1 VNALRV
7 LYCTDTYPPQVNGVS
22 VVTSLS
28 VHGLSDRG
36 WDCGVVAPSY
46 PTRWRDPFTQVD
58 GVGHVFLS
66 TLPSVAMPIYPDIRL
81 SAPLRSR
88 VDDAIRIMRPHIVH
102 AQTEFVIGRLGAA
115 AALRNGIPLV
125 TSYHTDFGK
134 YAESYGM
141 PMLRGVVNRSLAKFH
156 NAAARTYTPSH
167 QSAEVLR
174 EMGVY
179 GVEEWGCGVDVD
191 IFAPARRSREL
202 RDQLGLGD
210 AFVFLHVGRLA
221 AEKGVERILAA
232 FAHAREAMYPRP
244 VRLVIAGAGP
254 KKDALRAA
262 APPDTQFLGHLDRA
276 TCLPALYATA
286 DAFVF
291 ASHTETLGLVILEAM
306 ASGLPVVAAPVGGV
320 SSHLHHH
327 VNGLAY
333 PPGDVKKFAGAMVRL
348 VEDDALR
355 RRLARGARVTAEG
368 LSWSSEMDRLDE
380 SYREVIS
387 AARRPALAVKVSA

>member
-1 VNALRV
+1 VDSLRV

-28 VHGLSDRG
+28 VDGLSTRG
-36 WDCGVVAPSY
+36 WDCGVVAPRY
-46 PTRWRDPFTQVD
+46 PERWRDPFTHSG

-66 TLPSVAMPIYPDIRL
+66 TLPSVALPIYPDIRL

-88 VDDAIRIMRPHIVH
+88 IDDAIRVMRPHIVH

-115 AALRNGIPLV
+115 AALRNRIPLV

-134 YAESYGM
+134 YAESYGVPAFKGM
-141 PMLRGVVNRSLAKFH
+141 VNRSLARFH
-156 NAAARTYTPSH
+156 NSAARTYTPSH

-191 IFAPARRSREL
+191 IFSPARRNRAMRE
-202 RDQLGLGD
+202 QLGLGD
-210 AFVFLHVGRLA
+210 DFVFLHVGRLA

-232 FAHAREAMYPRP
+232 FARAREMVAPRP
-244 VRLVIAGAGP
+244 VRLVVAGAGP

-262 APPDTQFLGHLDRA
+262 APPDTQFLGHLDRS

-306 ASGLPVVAAPVGGV
+306 ASGTPVIAAPIGGV
-320 SSHLHHH
+320 GAHLHHH

-333 PPGDVKKFAGAMVRL
+333 SPGDVKAFANAMVRL

-368 LSWSSEMDRLDE
+368 LSWDSEMDRLDE
-380 SYREVIS
+380 SYREVI
-387 AARRPALAVKVSA
+387 AASRRPVRAVEVTT

>member
-1 VNALRV
+1 MKSLRV

-28 VHGLSDRG
+28 VDGLSERG
-36 WDCGVVAPSY
+36 WDCGVVAPRY
-46 PTRWRDPFTQVD
+46 PAKWRDPFTHVE
-58 GVGHVFLS
+58 GVGHAFLS
-66 TLPSVAMPIYPDIRL
+66 TLPSVALPIYPDIRL

-115 AALRNGIPLV
+115 AARRNGIPLV

-134 YAESYGM
+134 YAESYGIPAIKGM
-141 PMLRGVVNRSLAKFH
+141 VNKSLARFH
-156 NAAARTYTPSH
+156 NLAARTYTPSH
-167 QSAEVLR
+167 ESATVLR

-179 GVEEWGCGVDVD
+179 GVEEWGCGVDTD
-191 IFAPARRSREL
+191 IFSPERRSREL

-232 FAHAREAMYPRP
+232 FARVRDMVAPRS

-254 KKDALRAA
+254 RKDALRAA
-262 APPDTQFLGHLDRA
+262 APPDTQFLGHLDRS
-276 TCLPALYATA
+276 TCLPALYASA
-286 DAFVF
+286 EAFVF

-306 ASGLPVVAAPVGGV
+306 ASGTPVVAAPVGGV
-320 SSHLHHH
+320 NAHLHHH

-333 PPGDVKKFAGAMVRL
+333 PPGDIKSFANAMARL
-348 VEDDALR
+348 VEDDTLR
-355 RRLARGARVTAEG
+355 RRLARGARATGER
-368 LSWSSEMDRLDE
+368 LSWGSEMDRLDE
-380 SYREVIS
+380 SYREVI
-387 AARRPALAVKVSA
+387 ADARRPTPAVRVTA

>member
-1 VNALRV
+1 MESLRV

-36 WDCGVVAPSY
+36 WDCGVVAPRY
-46 PTRWRDPFTQVD
+46 PVRWRDPFTHAD
-58 GVGHVFLS
+58 GAGHVFLS
-66 TLPSVAMPIYPDIRL
+66 TLPSVALPVYPDIRL

-88 VDDAIRIMRPHIVH
+88 MEDAIRIMRPHIIH
-102 AQTEFVIGRLGAA
+102 AQTEFVIGRLGAS
-115 AALRNGIPLV
+115 AALRKGIPLV

-134 YAESYGM
+134 YAESYGVS
-141 PMLRGVVNRSLAKFH
+141 MLKGMVNKSLARFH
-156 NAAARTYTPSH
+156 NSAARTYTPSH

-191 IFAPARRSREL
+191 IFSPARRSQEL
-202 RDQLGLGD
+202 RAQLGLGD

-232 FAHAREAMYPRP
+232 FAQAREALSPRP

-254 KKDALRAA
+254 RKDELRAA
-262 APPDTQFLGHLDRA
+262 APPDTQFLGHLDRS
-276 TCLPALYATA
+276 TCLPALYASA
-286 DAFVF
+286 DAFAF

-306 ASGLPVVAAPVGGV
+306 ASGTPVVAAPIGGV
-320 SSHLHHH
+320 GSHLHHH

-333 PPGDVKKFAGAMVRL
+333 PPGDIKAFANAMVRI
-348 VEDDALR
+348 VEDDTLR

-368 LSWSSEMDRLDE
+368 LSWEAEMDRLDA
-380 SYREVIS
+380 SYREVIA
-387 AARRPALAVKVSA
+387 AARRPLPAVKVPA